1 MQPIRPIGHIA
12 CGLNMLAIN
21 IGYRM
26 RMSRAGCAYACWV
39 DDDGC
44 VYLEPTTHPRAAAV
58 LRNAP
63 EQRINTYRKPAGGA
77 FPLTATDITAD
88 LVAARHAHALR
99 QLQQAQPEAL
109 TA

>member
-1 MQPIRPIGHIA
+1 MPPIRPIGHIA

-44 VYLEPTTHPRAAAV
+44 VYAVADADARDVLAPLLRAMLPTR
-58 LRNAP
+58 
-63 EQRINTYRKPAGGA
+63 
-77 FPLTATDITAD
+77 
-88 LVAARHAHALR
+88 
-99 QLQQAQPEAL
+99 
-109 TA
+109 